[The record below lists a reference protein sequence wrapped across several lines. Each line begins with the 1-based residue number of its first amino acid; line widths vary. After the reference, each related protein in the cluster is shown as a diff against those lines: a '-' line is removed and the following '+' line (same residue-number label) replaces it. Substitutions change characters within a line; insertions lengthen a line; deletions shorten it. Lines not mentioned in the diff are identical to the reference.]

1 MKRYIPYGEIM
12 IVILNRTL
20 RLKRVLM
27 ISFAT
32 VLFSVV
38 PEIAFGQDLTGKEI
52 IRKMDN
58 LLWGSSSQGNFELQV
73 ETPRWT
79 RTLKLRAWDKD
90 RKKTFIR
97 ILGPAKEKGIG
108 TLRIKYE
115 MWNYLPSV
123 EKIIKVPPSMMFQ
136 PWMGSDF
143 TNDDIVKESS
153 IVEDYEHEILG
164 MEVIDGTEAFKVEA
178 LPKPEAPVVWGK
190 IIYWVRKKD
199 FVPLKEEFF
208 SEKGELIRELRFS
221 EIKQMGGRTIPTV
234 WEMKPLKKK
243 GKRTIFRIKEISY
256 DIPIDDN
263 IFSLEN
269 LRSPE

>member
-1 MKRYIPYGEIM
+1 MRLLKTVIYV
-12 IVILNRTL
+12 IVFHVCFPL
-20 RLKRVLM
+20 
-27 ISFAT
+27 
-32 VLFSVV
+32 
-38 PEIAFGQDLTGKEI
+38 IAFGQELAGKEI
-52 IRKMDN
+52 IHKMDT
-58 LLWGSSSQGNFELQV
+58 LLWGRSSQGTFELRV
-73 ETPRWT
+73 ETPRWK
-79 RTLKLRAWDKD
+79 RTLKLKAWEKD

-108 TLRIKYE
+108 TLRIEYE
-115 MWNYLPSV
+115 MWNYLPAV

-164 MEVIDGTEAFKVEA
+164 IEVHDGAEAYKIEA
-178 LPKPEAPVVWGK
+178 LPKPNAPVVWGK

-199 FVPLKEEFF
+199 FVPLKEEFY
-208 SEKGELIRELRFS
+208 SEKNELIRELRFS

-243 GKRTIFRIKEISY
+243 GKRTVFKINEISY
-256 DIPIDDN
+256 DIPIDDA

-269 LRSPE
+269 LRRPE